1 MITKEEEVFFEFVAA
16 VQYPAEV
23 SPQFNDPNMDFI
35 DCNVVVCCNLI
46 IMLNFL

>member
-23 SPQFNDPNMDFI
+23 SPQFNDPNMDFT
-35 DCNVVVCCNLI
+35 DCNVVCCNLI